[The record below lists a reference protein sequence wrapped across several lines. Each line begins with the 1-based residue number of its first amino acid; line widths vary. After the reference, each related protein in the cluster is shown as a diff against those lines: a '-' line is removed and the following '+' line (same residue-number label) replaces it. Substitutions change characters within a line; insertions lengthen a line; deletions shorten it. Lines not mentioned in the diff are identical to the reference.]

1 MTGARAPVEPGADVD
16 VLIVG
21 AGPAG
26 LALACDLAR
35 RGVAFRLVERR
46 ERPLIASRG
55 KGLQPRTLEV
65 LEDLGVLPDILR
77 LSAAYPPMR
86 TLQGHAVLEERP
98 FAGTFEATPDVPYP
112 NMLMA
117 AQWHT
122 EAVLRARLTALGGG
136 VETGVAFTTL
146 VQDAD
151 GVTALLAT
159 TSGAQTVRA
168 RYLVG
173 ADGARSPVREAL
185 GIAFRGEALEGPRYM
200 FGDVILEGLDR
211 EAWSTWRGAA
221 GMLGLCPL
229 PHTDRFQLMISLRP
243 GEDPAPDLET
253 VRALV
258 KARSERDDIHVVSVE
273 WLSVF
278 APSLALA
285 EHYGVG
291 RGFLIGDA
299 AHVHPPTGAQGLN
312 TSIQDAYNLGWKL
325 ALVVDGAAPRLL
337 ETYEEERHPV
347 GRSVLSLVAGLSGAS
362 SGLSVRGRATQQLDL
377 TYRGSRLAR
386 QGGEPGAVAAGDR
399 APDAPYAAAAG
410 PGRLFEA
417 FQGPHFT
424 LLLFGAAPDQVGM
437 DGLPVRTVRLPAAGP
452 AALAYAITA
461 DGLVLVRP
469 DGYLAIHDAKPT
481 PDAVARWFAEVLDEA
496 HAA

>member
-1 MTGARAPVEPGADVD
+1 MTKARAPAEPDVD

-35 RGVAFRLVERR
+35 RGVSFRLIERR

-65 LEDLGVLPDILR
+65 FEDLGVLPDILR
-77 LSAAYPPMR
+77 LSALYPPMR
-86 TLQGHAVLEERP
+86 ALQGHAVLEERP
-98 FAGTFEATPDVPYP
+98 FAQTFEATPDVPYP
-112 NMLMA
+112 NMLMV

-122 EAVLRARLTALGGG
+122 EAVLRAHLMALGGG
-136 VETGVAFTTL
+136 VETGVGFAAL
-146 VQDAD
+146 IQDAD
-151 GVTALLAT
+151 GITATLT
-159 TSGAQTVRA
+159 TGSGAKAVRA

-173 ADGARSPVREAL
+173 ADGARSAVREAL
-185 GIAFRGEALEGPRYM
+185 GIAFRGEALEGPRYL
-200 FGDVILEGLDR
+200 FGDVILEGLGR

-229 PHTDRFQLMISLRP
+229 PHSDRFQVMMSLQA
-243 GEDPAPDLET
+243 GEDPALDLET
-253 VRALV
+253 VRAMV
-258 KARSERDDIHVVSVE
+258 RTRSERDDLHVVSVE

-278 APSLALA
+278 TPSLALA

-291 RGFLIGDA
+291 RAFLIGDA

-325 ALVVDGAAPRLL
+325 ALVVGGATPRLL

-347 GRSVLSLVAGLSGAS
+347 GRGVLSLAGGLSGAS

-377 TYRGSRLAR
+377 SYRGSRLAR
-386 QGGEPGAVAAGDR
+386 QESDPGAVAAGDR
-399 APDAPYAAAAG
+399 APDAPYDGATG
-410 PGRLFEA
+410 PSRLFEA
-417 FQGPHFT
+417 FKGPHFT
-424 LLLFGAAPDQVGM
+424 LLLFGSAPDQVGLER
-437 DGLPVRTVRLPAAGP
+437 LPVRVLRLPAAGS
-452 AALAYAITA
+452 AAQAYGIER

-469 DGYLAIHDAKPT
+469 DGYLAIHEVRPAPE
-481 PDAVARWFAEVLDEA
+481 AAARWFAALMDEA
-496 HAA
+496 SAA